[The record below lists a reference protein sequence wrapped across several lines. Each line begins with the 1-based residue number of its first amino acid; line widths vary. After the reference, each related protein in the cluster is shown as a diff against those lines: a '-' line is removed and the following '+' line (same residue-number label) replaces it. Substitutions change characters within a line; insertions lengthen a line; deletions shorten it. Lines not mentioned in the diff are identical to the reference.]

1 MTSVDEARHR
11 RDVDAIRVTAS
22 NYIEGWYTGDVARMR
37 ASLHERAIKRQL
49 RPERPR
55 ADEQVQELPV
65 SELLARVAHNSQAPR
80 LGRRDV
86 DVLEVDGNVALAR
99 VRADDWVDW
108 LQLARVGGEWRVVYA
123 SWRQDAERA

>member
-1 MTSVDEARHR
+1 MTSGDAARHQ

-37 ASLHERAIKRQL
+37 GSLHERAIKRQL
-49 RPERPR
+49 LPERPH
-55 ADEQVQELPV
+55 AAEQVRELPV
-65 SELLARVAHNSQAPR
+65 PELLARVARNGQAPR

-108 LQLARVGGEWRVVYA
+108 LQLARVNGEWRVVYA
-123 SWRQDAERA
+123 SWRQDADRA